1 MAHEPTMPFEA
12 ARDELDAVVRELES
26 GGLTLEASLALW
38 ERGEQLAT
46 ICEEWL
52 AQARARITA
61 ATPSEG
67 DA

>member
-1 MAHEPTMPFEA
+1 MANEPTTSFEA

-38 ERGEQLAT
+38 ERGERLAT

-52 AQARARITA
+52 AQARARIAA
-61 ATPSEG
+61 ATPSEDG
-67 DA
+67 A

>member
-1 MAHEPTMPFEA
+1 MASEPTTSFEA
-12 ARDELDAVVRELES
+12 ARDELDTVVRELES

-52 AQARARITA
+52 AQARNRITA
-61 ATPSEG
+61 AAPAQSE
-67 DA
+67 D